1 MIDTYQSNDVRE
13 ALEQRA
19 LLDSRFEQVLGRLES
34 GRRRPDITMMARSYL
49 QDGGLLC
56 EPAITDPLAANAA
69 TTAVGMYNSLR
80 YAVIPAYDSRPG
92 KIYVLEAGG
101 LITTAA
107 TGALTISPSIST
119 TNAAGTTLGAS
130 IAQTVPVSSLSGPWI
145 MRFVLTCL
153 TTGDPGGANSTIK
166 GTGFFQAGGVAAT
179 ANSGLDVTFGGT
191 SASYDH
197 ALNQSIWI
205 SKTLSVAGSFT
216 TQWVLLY
223 CMN

>member
-1 MIDTYQSNDVRE
+1 
-13 ALEQRA
+13 
-19 LLDSRFEQVLGRLES
+19 
-34 GRRRPDITMMARSYL
+34 MARQYL

-69 TTAVGMYNSLR
+69 TTAVGMWNSLR
-80 YAVIPAYDSRPG
+80 YALIPAYDPRPG
-92 KIYVLEAGG
+92 KVYCLEATG

-107 TGALTISPSIST
+107 TGALTISPTIST

-130 IAQTVPVSSLSGPWI
+130 IAQTVPVSSLSGPWWL
-145 MRFVLTCL
+145 RAFFTVL

-166 GTGFFQAGGVAAT
+166 GGGIFQSGGVAAT

-191 SASYDH
+191 SATFDH
-197 ALNQSIWI
+197 SVNQSLWF

-216 TQWVLLY
+216 TQQVILY
-223 CMN
+223 AMN